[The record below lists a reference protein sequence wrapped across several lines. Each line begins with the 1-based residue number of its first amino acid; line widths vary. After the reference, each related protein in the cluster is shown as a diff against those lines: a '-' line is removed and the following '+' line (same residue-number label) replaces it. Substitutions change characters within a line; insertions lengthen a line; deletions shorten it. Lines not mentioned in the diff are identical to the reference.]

1 MRMATTIRT
10 TTAPDRR
17 TDILEFGA
25 GEGPRLLVK
34 LGLENPG
41 GAGTFPGP
49 ALLARITRQSRDRL
63 GLTLGQRIY
72 AQVKAAALM
81 E

>member
-34 LGLENPG
+34 LGLEDPGSANPLS
-41 GAGTFPGP
+41 GP
-49 ALLARITRQSRDRL
+49 ALLSRITRQSRDRL
-63 GLTLGQRIY
+63 GLTLGQRVY